1 MGKIVKELPV
11 YADKGNT
18 NVVALLDSGAGLSLI
33 RKDVAEKIVQH
44 SLKLHTPIILK
55 GVNGQ
60 KAFSVDNRCS
70 VEVVMKGK
78 FLPGIFYIIDEMPRE
93 MIIGVDFMQTWD
105 IRLNLKNED
114 FIVGID
120 PQSVEIAGF

>member
-1 MGKIVKELPV
+1 MGKIEKKLPV
-11 YADKGNT
+11 YSDLAKT
-18 NVVALLDSGAGLSLI
+18 NVEALLDSGAGLSLI
-33 RKDVAEKIVQH
+33 RKDIAEKIVRH
-44 SLKLHTPIILK
+44 SVKLHSPIILK

-60 KAFSVDNRCS
+60 IAFSVNNSCNI
-70 VEVVMKGK
+70 EIEMKGK
-78 FLPGIFYIIDEMPRE
+78 FLSGIFYIIDEMPRE

-114 FIVGID
+114 FTVGID